1 MGHHRDDATAEHIPR
16 DARQTVVRAAVPAP
30 GQYANDR
37 AVTDVPLALGADVC
51 RAARVRRRLWRSRS
65 RRQRVVFGDGD
76 GDADADIGA
85 TVHRPAADGLQ
96 RGRPRDPGDVPR
108 DALRE
113 GQIVGIGIGVGIF
126 VVVGVGISVGR
137 GIIARGGGSG
147 RVLGS
152 RPRGDRLPLPR
163 RTLEP
168 AVRCP
173 ARSEPLV
180 LHAQRRVGR
189 HDGDRGG
196 RLAA

>member
-1 MGHHRDDATAEHIPR
+1 MGRHRNATTEHIPR

-30 GQYANDR
+30 GQYADNHP
-37 AVTDVPLALGADVC
+37 VTDFPLALCADVC
-51 RAARVRRRLWRSRS
+51 RAAGIRRRLWGSRS
-65 RRQRVVFGDGD
+65 RRERVVFRDGD
-76 GDADADIGA
+76 GDADGGA
-85 TVHRPAADGLQ
+85 TVHRLAADGLQ
-96 RGRPRDPGDVPR
+96 RGRPRDSGDVRR

-113 GQIVGIGIGVGIF
+113 GQIVGIGAGLF
-126 VVVGVGISVGR
+126 VVVSVGISVGG
-137 GIIARGGGSG
+137 GIIARGGGGG

-168 AVRCP
+168 AVRC
-173 ARSEPLV
+173 ATRSEPLV
-180 LHAQRRVGR
+180 LHAQRRVRR